1 MRRYIKCIIAPLLSL
16 LCCGCAPLTYTIKI
30 GADIELTGRL
40 AWYGKVC
47 QSGMQLAVSEINAGG
62 GINGKP
68 LELVVMDNRSENSEA
83 ALAAVRLASR
93 RGVRAII
100 GPTTSGGVKAVLSA
114 ECGVP
119 LIVPSATADDLAPKG
134 KQNTMIR
141 LCFTDSAQANFLARF
156 AIAQG
161 YKKAALLTEASS
173 DYSRGMSA
181 SFTKDFTSLGGTV
194 TAEEYYRSGE
204 CDFYSVLSRLAQKD
218 FDALFLPGYY
228 SEAALIIRQLHEL
241 GINAAILSGDAFD
254 VPELCALVGEKDYLN
269 DIYFT
274 DHYTPQESEASAFSQ
289 KYYSAYGEY
298 PPAYAALG
306 YDSVMVFCDA
316 AKRAKSLSPDDMLQA
331 LAATKGYRGVTG
343 TITIDENHNCDKEIK
358 LMRIQNGVR
367 GAADSSG
374 G

>member
-1 MRRYIKCIIAPLLSL
+1 
-16 LCCGCAPLTYTIKI
+16 
-30 GADIELTGRL
+30 
-40 AWYGKVC
+40 
-47 QSGMQLAVSEINAGG
+47 
-62 GINGKP
+62 
-68 LELVVMDNRSENSEA
+68 MDNRSENSEA

-306 YDSVMVFCDA
+306 YDSLMMIAEAIVVHKYAWCHRKIPKFVFPQHIYD
-316 AKRAKSLSPDDMLQA
+316 SLS
-331 LAATKGYRGVTG
+331 TKQRSRYH
-343 TITIDENHNCDKEIK
+343 ILCMIEIRCFPLDRK
-358 LMRIQNGVR
+358 NRMP
-367 GAADSSG
+367 SSCYG
-374 G
+374 KPAVSWYCLPVFVLYNDIIRLPTS